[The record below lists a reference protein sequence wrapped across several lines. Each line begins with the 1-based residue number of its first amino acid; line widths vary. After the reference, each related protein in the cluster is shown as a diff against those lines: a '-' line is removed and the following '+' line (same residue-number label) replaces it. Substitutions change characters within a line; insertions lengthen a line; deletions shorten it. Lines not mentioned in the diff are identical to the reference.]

1 MVGEAYDYEPWLR
14 DGKIEVCGHLPTLS
28 RPRMSMI
35 HERMTSLG
43 YIVDGFGQYS
53 DEVIAHYRRVAQ
65 HSRIIERR
73 VLSYTGI
80 IMLMARGDNIHG
92 IS

>member
-1 MVGEAYDYEPWLR
+1 MNM
-14 DGKIEVCGHLPTLS
+14 T
-28 RPRMSMI
+28 
-35 HERMTSLG
+35 HEMLVRLG

-92 IS
+92 ISCGMPEEEWRRSHV